1 MLRNLTN
8 EEIDTVS
15 GGHLCDDVETF
26 DLGCLD
32 RPQPHAGLTPELFD
46 FRSGGSPYRLPV
58 LDSRFDSGSD
68 RNSSVNTGFSQS
80 YYGSTNFGSNPGFQN
95 SPSSPSLNGGS
106 FINIGNNASVGGFV
120 TGPFT
125 NPTGGGVTLTIR

>member
-8 EEIDTVS
+8 EEIDAVS
-15 GGHLCDDVETF
+15 GAGECDDVETF
-26 DLGCLD
+26 DLGCFD
-32 RPQPHAGLTPELFD
+32 RPQQTNSFNINSYDTG
-46 FRSGGSPYRLPV
+46 GGSPYRLPV

-68 RNSSVNTGFSQS
+68 RNSSINSGFSQS
-80 YYGSTNFGSNPGFQN
+80 YYGSTDFGRYPGFQD

-106 FINIGNNASVGGFV
+106 FINLGNDASFGGFF

-125 NPTGGGVTLTIR
+125 DPNGGGGVFTYGF